1 MDSNGKYEKSSDIIR
16 KTINPTTEIISFR
29 GIAKTGLP
37 HLGVQ
42 KKPEAQSNDS
52 EGWPSPVRDLSNNIL
67 KIS

>member
-37 HLGVQ
+37 HLGMQ
-42 KKPEAQSNDS
+42 KKPEAQNNDS
-52 EGWPSPVRDLSNNIL
+52 EG
-67 KIS
+67 